1 MNKEKKDAYYFSHDS
16 NARNDIKILRLRR
29 SLGLEGYGIYFCLI
43 EMLREQDDYKMSMS
57 SIPDIA
63 FELHA
68 SDEKVKAVICAFDLF
83 VIDNDEFF
91 SARLNRSMEEYKS
104 LKTKL
109 SEAGRK
115 GGLSKAKA
123 ELKPSQ
129 SNPLALKERKGKEI
143 KEKEITIEDVKAK
156 FLPNKEYGIELFKN
170 ETPNAQLYNEQLY
183 RVKNKFPIAEDYIE
197 FNSQLKLLDK
207 VHTEFKDYAMHF
219 RNWLATKPERK
230 QQEVIEVDSNG
241 KPRPSKQHRLWGGK
255 WIVE

>member
-1 MNKEKKDAYYFSHDS
+1 MTNSFVFYRSFYEAISDLELNDKIAIYEAMADYALNDIEHDLVGVQATMWKLIKPQIDSNKKRREDGNKGGRPKKDNENSFLEAKPQVFSNENHRLLNEKPNVNDNVNGNKNV
-16 NARNDIKILRLRR
+16 NANVNEQATLND
-29 SLGLEGYGIYFCLI
+29 
-43 EMLREQDDYKMSMS
+43 
-57 SIPDIA
+57 
-63 FELHA
+63 
-68 SDEKVKAVICAFDLF
+68 
-83 VIDNDEFF
+83 
-91 SARLNRSMEEYKS
+91 
-104 LKTKL
+104 LK
-109 SEAGRK
+109 
-115 GGLSKAKA
+115 
-123 ELKPSQ
+123 
-129 SNPLALKERKGKEI
+129 N
-143 KEKEITIEDVKAK
+143 K
-156 FLPNKEYGIELFKN
+156 FLPNKEFGIELFKN